1 MMRKNKFISLFL
13 FLSIAFSYGSIF
25 VPFNNQNLT
34 YMGRVEKV
42 ENQYAKIYWPGTSV
56 TLNFQGTELK
66 AVLKNGKETTYFY
79 AIVDGNDQEA
89 LKIKA
94 DTIQSSIVL
103 ATGLK
108 NANHTVQLFKL
119 SNNTSFTYFY
129 GFELGDGSTVLA
141 ANPLPQRKI
150 EFYGNSITAGH
161 GVDVLPG
168 HDDSGSPEYFNN
180 YWTYAARTA
189 RHFNAQYSCIS
200 RSGIGVMVSW
210 FPIIM
215 PEMYDRLNP
224 EDPASKWDFAAYTP
238 DVVVINLFQNDM
250 WLTASP
256 NHPQFKARFGIT
268 PPDVPTIIQSYQN
281 FVKSIRSKY
290 PDASIICVLG
300 SMNATQKGSP
310 WPGYIET
317 AVKGLSDSKILTH
330 FFPYKDTPGHPKAAE
345 QKVMADDLID
355 FIDKNITW

>member
-1 MMRKNKFISLFL
+1 MRKNQIISLFL
-13 FLSIAFSYGSIF
+13 FLSITFSYGSIF
-25 VPFNNQNLT
+25 VPFHQKEVSF
-34 YMGRVEKV
+34 MGRVEKV
-42 ENQYAKIYWPGTSV
+42 EGKYAKIYWPGTSV
-56 TLNFQGTELK
+56 TLNFKGTELK
-66 AVLKNGKETTYFY
+66 AVLKNGKETAYFY
-79 AIVDGNDQEA
+79 AIVDGNEQEA

-94 DTIQSSIVL
+94 DTLQSSIVL
-103 ATGLK
+103 ATGLI
-108 NANHTVQLFKL
+108 NTSHTVQLFKL
-119 SNNTSFTYFY
+119 SNNTSYTCFY
-129 GFELGDGSTVLA
+129 GFELGDGSSVLPPNA
-141 ANPLPQRKI
+141 PLKRKI

-168 HDDSGSPEYFNN
+168 QQDSGNPEYFNN
-180 YWTYAARTA
+180 YLTYAARTA

-224 EDPASKWDFAAYTP
+224 EDASSKWDFKAYTP

-250 WLTASP
+250 WLTANF
-256 NHPQFKARFGIT
+256 NHPQFKARFGTT
-268 PPDVPTIIQSYQN
+268 PPDTTTIIQSYRN
-281 FVKSIRSKY
+281 FVKSIRAKY
-290 PDASIICVLG
+290 PEATIICALG

-317 AVKGLSDSKILTH
+317 AVKGMSDSKILTH

-345 QKVMADDLID
+345 QKVMADDLIV
-355 FIDKNITW
+355 FIDKNIKW